1 MQCFQNDNFLK
12 SKKLHGNYKKFD
24 DLLAVFASSLACIYN
39 HHMLTDTIIRRI
51 PKVELHEHLD
61 GSLRPET
68 IIELAK
74 KQGTKLPAD
83 SPSDLRAWFSR
94 GSDEKSLPLYLKA
107 FDVTTSLMQDRES
120 LRRIAREEV
129 EDLAADG
136 VVYAEIRFAPVL
148 HTRQGLTMEEVTQ
161 AVLDGLQD
169 GRRETGMEFGLILSA
184 MRDRSVEESL
194 RTAEL
199 AVAFSD
205 RGTVGFDLA
214 GDEAGNPAKKHIDA
228 FSFIRA
234 QNFSITIHAGEAFGL
249 ESIWQ
254 AIQICGAHRIG
265 HGTRLTDDMTVKDG
279 RIISMGSLAHF
290 VQDKRIPLEMCLT
303 SNIGT
308 GAVPDYSSHP
318 FPIFFRNHFR
328 VCLCTDN
335 RLMSGTSLSNEMMI
349 AAREYGLGLDD
360 LERLTI
366 NAMKSAFIHHEKRLD
381 LIYGT
386 IKKGYREIREEISS

>member
-1 MQCFQNDNFLK
+1 MTI
-12 SKKLHGNYKKFD
+12 
-24 DLLAVFASSLACIYN
+24 FASSPHLLYN
-39 HHMLTDTIIRRI
+39 HHMIAKEIIRKC

-107 FDVTTSLMQDRES
+107 FDVTTGLMQDRES

-184 MRDRSVEESL
+184 MRDRSVEE
-194 RTAEL
+194 
-199 AVAFSD
+199 
-205 RGTVGFDLA
+205 
-214 GDEAGNPAKKHIDA
+214 
-228 FSFIRA
+228 A
-234 QNFSITIHAGEAFGL
+234 QSALT
-249 ESIWQ
+249 SQ
-254 AIQICGAHRIG
+254 
-265 HGTRLTDDMTVKDG
+265 GTRPGIPRRSTLKPSASSGRRISASRYMQEKHSALNRSGRRSRYAAHIASDMG
-279 RIISMGSLAHF
+279 QGL
-290 VQDKRIPLEMCLT
+290 P
-303 SNIGT
+303 
-308 GAVPDYSSHP
+308 
-318 FPIFFRNHFR
+318 
-328 VCLCTDN
+328 
-335 RLMSGTSLSNEMMI
+335 MI
-349 AAREYGLGLDD
+349 
-360 LERLTI
+360 
-366 NAMKSAFIHHEKRLD
+366 
-381 LIYGT
+381 
-386 IKKGYREIREEISS
+386 